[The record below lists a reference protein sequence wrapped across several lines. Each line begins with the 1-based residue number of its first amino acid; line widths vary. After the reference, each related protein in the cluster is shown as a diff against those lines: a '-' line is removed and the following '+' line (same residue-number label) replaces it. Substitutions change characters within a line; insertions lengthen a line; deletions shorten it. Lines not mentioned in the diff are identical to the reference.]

1 MKAIVSISLRGGV
14 LDPEARAIAGS
25 LESLGFDN
33 VRDVRRVRRIELDL
47 DVADRDTAEE
57 QVRAMCERL
66 LANPVIEAYEIEI
79 PA

>member
-1 MKAIVSISLRGGV
+1 MKAIISISLRGGV

>member
-1 MKAIVSISLRGGV
+1 MKAIISISLRGGV

-57 QVRAMCERL
+57 QVRAMCDRL

>member
-47 DVADRDTAEE
+47 DVAARDTAEK
-57 QVRAMCERL
+57 QVRAMCDRL

>member
-47 DVADRDTAEE
+47 DVADRDTAEK
-57 QVRAMCERL
+57 QVRAMCDRL

>member
-57 QVRAMCERL
+57 QVRAMCDRL